1 MNEVLDIPLQ
11 ERLDVLKA
19 NEAFNAFEK
28 YLVTLPP
35 AEMPV
40 THFFTPGLYIRT
52 IFMPAGSE
60 LTSKIHRMTHPFVVA
75 KGEFI
80 VYNVDD
86 EGALLHIKAP
96 YMGITKAGTRRALK
110 ILEDT
115 TMTAF
120 YATTETDVAK
130 IEAMIIEPHDYPKR
144 EAIE

>member
-1 MNEVLDIPLQ
+1 MNEVMEIPLQ

-19 NEAFNAFEK
+19 NEGLNALEH
-28 YLVTLPP
+28 YLITLPK
-35 AEMPV
+35 ADLPV
-40 THFFTPGLYIRT
+40 THMFTPGLYIRT
-52 IFMPAGSE
+52 IFMPAGSV
-60 LTSKIHRMTHPFVVA
+60 LTSKVHKITHPFVVA

-86 EGALLHIKAP
+86 QGALLHIKAP
-96 YMGITKAGTRRALK
+96 YMGITKAGTRRALR
-110 ILEDT
+110 IIEDT

-144 EAIE
+144 ESIE